1 MTKDE
6 RRKTKDERLK
16 GDECKKKTS
25 PCKATSFRLRGFLIL
40 FFFWR
45 SYILL
50 PL

>member
-1 MTKDE
+1 M
-6 RRKTKDERLK
+6 TKDERLK
-16 GDECKKKTS
+16 TKGDEVCKKKTS

>member
-6 RRKTKDERLK
+6 RRKTKDER
-16 GDECKKKTS
+16 GMRCVKKKTS